1 MPSNSKLMNDIGI
14 LLLNEPMSLKEIAE
28 ELDIKEKKAYSLIK
42 KMFKEYRVN
51 SLKADDGQ
59 RKYRNTEEN
68 AERARK
74 LKERRAKRKKK

>member
-14 LLLNEPMSLKEIAE
+14 LLLEEPMSLKEIAE
-28 ELDIKEKKAYSLIK
+28 ELDVKEKKAYSLVK

-51 SLKADDGQ
+51 SFKSDDGQ

-68 AERARK
+68 TERARK
-74 LKERRAKRKKK
+74 LKERRAKRNK

>member
-14 LLLNEPMSLKEIAE
+14 LLLDEPMSLKEIAE

>member
-1 MPSNSKLMNDIGI
+1 MNDIGI
-14 LLLNEPMSLKEIAE
+14 LLLDEPMSLKEIAE